1 MRPFALE
8 HSPAGFRADILLH
21 GAATVAL
28 VAVLLLG
35 GPWPRALELAAL
47 ALAGLGGWTLVEY
60 VVHRFVLHGV
70 PPFRGWH
77 MQHHQRPHALL
88 GTPTVVSIAAIGLL
102 LFLPALLLGDLWRA
116 CALTLGLTAGYLAYT
131 LTHHATHHRA
141 ARSPWLAHRK
151 RWHAAHHHGK
161 QPGCYGVTSGFWDGV
176 FGTTPKTFP
185 SRPARGPV

>member
-8 HSPAGFRADILLH
+8 HSPAEFRADIVLH
-21 GAATVAL
+21 GAVIVAL
-28 VAVLLLG
+28 VAALLLG
-35 GPWPRALELAAL
+35 GPRLHALELAAL

-60 VVHRFVLHGV
+60 AVHRFVLHGL

-77 MQHHQRPHALL
+77 AQHHLRPRALL
-88 GTPTVVSIAAIGLL
+88 GTPTLISIATIGLL

-116 CALTLGLTAGYLAYT
+116 CALTLGFTAGYLAYT

-141 ARSPWLAHRK
+141 ATSPWLRQRK

-176 FGTTPKTFP
+176 FGSAPRNFP
-185 SRPARGPV
+185 PRSAPGPV